1 MTNKKLK
8 FDLSL
13 VIIVIGAGI
22 AYLSLFIDIK
32 EYTLQEL
39 SSSYIMIGGVVI
51 MITGWNLLMCRH
63 LSRIDEKLE
72 SKEDKKNDENQNP

>member
-1 MTNKKLK
+1 MTNKKIK

-13 VIIVIGAGI
+13 VIILIGAGI
-22 AYLSLFIDIK
+22 AYLSMFVDIK
-32 EYTLQEL
+32 ECTLQEL
-39 SSSYIMIGGVVI
+39 SSNYIIIAGVVI
-51 MITGWNLLMCRH
+51 MITGWNSLICRH